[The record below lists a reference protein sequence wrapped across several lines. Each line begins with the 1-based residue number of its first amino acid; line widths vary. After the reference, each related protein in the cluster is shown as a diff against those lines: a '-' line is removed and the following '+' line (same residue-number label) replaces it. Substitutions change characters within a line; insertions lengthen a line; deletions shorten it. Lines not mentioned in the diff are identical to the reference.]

1 MMYIYIMRRTQIY
14 LSEVE
19 SEVLEREAEK
29 TGRTR
34 SQLIRDAIGARYLKQ
49 PAAGALEAALLE
61 SAGAWKVA
69 ARSTGQ
75 DYVEGLRRGGRL
87 SAALARRG
95 KK

>member
-1 MMYIYIMRRTQIY
+1 MYIYIMLRTQIY

-19 SEVLEREAEK
+19 SEALEREAKK

-49 PAAGALEAALLE
+49 AAAGALEAALLE
-61 SAGAWKVA
+61 SAGAWKGA
-69 ARSTGQ
+69 ARATGQ
-75 DYVEGLRRGGRL
+75 DYVEGLRRGRRL